1 MNIQTASFGEQM
13 ELITITEPKFKTV
26 TMMCMMLLPVKPE
39 RNSAYALAMSILT
52 ESCRKYPDYASMT
65 VKLDTMYG
73 ASLNSAV
80 SVNGSV
86 MQATVSGS
94 TIASRF
100 ALEGENLAADLA
112 ELLCD
117 CILDPNAKDGA
128 FEETAYRIERKE
140 LLDAIETE
148 INNKRGYALIRAKKS
163 AFAGEPDAYPVYG
176 TKEDVEKLTPESVYE
191 AYKEILRRA
200 VIRFYCVGPDVP
212 EGLAGQLR
220 DAFKD
225 VERCP
230 ENLQYYAPS
239 PCKKEPADVVEPM
252 DVAQSKLVM
261 VFKCPKQNNE
271 AFRLFSA
278 VFGGTPFSLLFTNVR
293 EKESLCYY
301 CASRVVN
308 GKDALIVDSGVELA
322 NAQRTR
328 EAILEQL
335 SAMQKG
341 EFTEELLDSAKL
353 AMVGAL
359 GAIGDT
365 PMSCILEQYERFY
378 TDDPGTVEERVQ
390 RYLALTKEQI
400 VEVARS
406 LTLDTVY
413 LMQQG
418 GSAE

>member
-1 MNIQTASFGEQM
+1 MNTQTASFGEQM

-26 TMMCMMLLPVKPE
+26 SMMCMMLLPVIPE

-52 ESCRKYPDYASMT
+52 ESCRKYPDYASLT

-73 ASLNSAV
+73 ASLNSSV

-86 MQATVSGS
+86 MQLVVSGS
-94 TIASRF
+94 TIASRY
-100 ALEGENLAADLA
+100 ALAGENLAADLA
-112 ELLCD
+112 ALLCD
-117 CILDPNAKDGA
+117 CLLDPNVKDGA

-148 INNKRGYALIRAKKS
+148 INNKRGYALIRSKET
-163 AFAGEPDAYPVYG
+163 AFCGEPDAYPVYG
-176 TKEDVEKLTPESVYE
+176 TKEDVEKLTPESVYA

-200 VIRFYCVGPDVP
+200 VFRFYCVGPDVP
-212 EGLAGQLR
+212 EGLAEQLR
-220 DAFKD
+220 DAFRG

-230 ENLQYYAPS
+230 EPLQYYAPS
-239 PCKKEPADVVEPM
+239 PCKPAAAFVTEPM

-261 VFKCPKQNNE
+261 VFKGPEQNRE

-322 NAQRTR
+322 NAERTR
-328 EAILEQL
+328 EAVLEQL
-335 SAMQKG
+335 SAMQQG
-341 EFTEELLDSAKL
+341 SFSEELLENAKL
-353 AMVGAL
+353 AMLGAL
-359 GAIGDT
+359 RGIGDT
-365 PMSCILEQYERFY
+365 PTSCIFEQYERFY
-378 TDDPGTVEERVQ
+378 TGDPGDVEERVQ

-400 VEVARS
+400 VDVAKS

-418 GSAE
+418 GAAE

>member
-1 MNIQTASFGEQM
+1 MTNVS
-13 ELITITEPKFKTV
+13 
-26 TMMCMMLLPVKPE
+26 
-39 RNSAYALAMSILT
+39 T
-52 ESCRKYPDYASMT
+52 ESCRKYPDYASLT

-80 SVNGSV
+80 SLNGRV

-94 TIASRF
+94 TIAARY
-100 ALEGENLAADLA
+100 ALNGEDLAADLA
-112 ELLCD
+112 ALLCD

-148 INNKRGYALIRAKKS
+148 INNKRGYALTRAKRT
-163 AFAGEPDAYPVYG
+163 AFCGEPDAYPVYG
-176 TKEDVEKLTPESVYE
+176 TKEDVELLTPESVYE

-212 EGLAGQLR
+212 QGLAEQLR

-230 ENLQYYAPS
+230 EPLQYYAPS
-239 PCKKEPADVVEPM
+239 PCKKELADVVEPM

-261 VFKCPKQNNE
+261 VFKCPKQNTE

-278 VFGGTPFSLLFTNVR
+278 LFGGTPFSLLFSNVR

-301 CASRVVN
+301 CTSRVVN

-322 NAQRTR
+322 NAKRTR
-328 EAILEQL
+328 EAVLEQL
-335 SAMQKG
+335 AAVQRG
-341 EFTEELLDSAKL
+341 EFSEELLDNAKL
-353 AMVGAL
+353 ALVGAL
-359 GAIGDT
+359 RGIGDT

-378 TDDPGTVEERVQ
+378 TGDPGTVEERVQ

-400 VEVARS
+400 VEVANS

-418 GSAE
+418 GAAE